1 MENSQKSV
9 ADSPAVSGA
18 GKNSKKKAVHSD
30 LKKPFLQQY
39 DEVLNKQILY
49 LFRKT
54 NEEHDRAHDH
64 RALKV
69 IDGELVNL
77 RLDSLN
83 GQADG
88 IKVSLEKESVPM
100 YIWFS
105 PGALAGQIIF
115 KTVCGERR
123 KRMCYQLE
131 QITPDFLI
139 NLIRTVFI
147 PANRLALG

>member
-1 MENSQKSV
+1 MENSQRSV
-9 ADSPAVSGA
+9 ADSPGVSGA
-18 GKNSKKKAVHSD
+18 GKNPKKIEVLIA
-30 LKKPFLQQY
+30 LKKPFLEQY
-39 DEVLNKQILY
+39 DELLNKEILS

-69 IDGELVNL
+69 IDGEVVKL

-105 PGALAGQIIF
+105 PDAIARQIIF

-123 KRMCYQLE
+123 KNMRYKLE
-131 QITPDFLI
+131 QITSDFLV
-139 NLIRTVFI
+139 NLIRTIFI
-147 PANRLALG
+147 PANRLVLG